1 MQLWFCRKLILSSAE
16 KHLAGMQQ
24 WELFCCCCILTEVVR
39 HCVAA
44 RSQWGAAV
52 FISPAVLLVPAS
64 FHSPGILA
72 SLVGKYVLCAL
83 STSFIFS
90 LLFLF
95 YCISKELTCC
105 LLVNLPP
112 CQLRQ
117 YYLFSQRG
125 ISNPVNSVLHA
136 NSADCTYSC
145 ECHLQK
151 HEIKI
156 LNSADLV
163 IKFTPVSG
171 DWALTLVTSAQPAWR
186 EFIQAISDVAV
197 KRCLGTA
204 DSSMS
209 FVVSVRGIFLI
220 LCVDLGQSL
229 VGTVTVSPFTGKWSE
244 LCMPWSSLV
253 LLIKQSLYTRYCNY
267 SWPARQCSGL

>member
-1 MQLWFCRKLILSSAE
+1 MQFWFCRKLVLSSVE

-24 WELFCCCCILTEVVR
+24 WELFCCCCILTEWR
-39 HCVAA
+39 GCVAA
-44 RSQWGAAV
+44 KCQWGAAV
-52 FISPAVLLVPAS
+52 FISPAVLLLPAS

-95 YCISKELTCC
+95 YCIFKGLTCC

-112 CQLRQ
+112 CQPRQ
-117 YYLFSQRG
+117 YCLFSRRG
-125 ISNPVNSVLHA
+125 ISSSVNSVLRTS
-136 NSADCTYSC
+136 SADCTYSC
-145 ECHLQK
+145 EFHLQK

-163 IKFTPVSG
+163 IKFTPVSR
-171 DWALTLVTSAQPAWR
+171 DWALTLVTSAQPVWG

-197 KRCLGTA
+197 
-204 DSSMS
+204 
-209 FVVSVRGIFLI
+209 
-220 LCVDLGQSL
+220 
-229 VGTVTVSPFTGKWSE
+229 
-244 LCMPWSSLV
+244 
-253 LLIKQSLYTRYCNY
+253 
-267 SWPARQCSGL
+267 